1 MEWRKDDYLIT
12 DDKSRVQ
19 LDVVHRLLAATY
31 WGDRRPKGVVE
42 HIVAASICFSLYH
55 EDRQIGFGR
64 AFTDGATFTWVAD
77 IVVEPEYRGDG
88 LGQWIMECLV
98 AHPTIKGTQMVL
110 QTRDAQGLYE
120 KFGFS
125 GNSALMST
133 EKINVQGNHKSRF

>member
-12 DDKSRVQ
+12 DDVSRVQ

-31 WGDRRPKGVVE
+31 WGDRRPRKIIE
-42 HIVAASICFSLYH
+42 RMVAGSICFSLYFGSA
-55 EDRQIGFGR
+55 QIGFGR
-64 AFTDGATFTWVAD
+64 AVTDSATFTWVAD
-77 IVVEPEYRGDG
+77 IVVEPEFRGAG
-88 LGQWIMECLV
+88 LGQWMMECLV
-98 AHPTIKGTQMVL
+98 AHPAIEGTQMVL

-133 EKINVQGNHKSRF
+133 NVTGL

>member
-12 DDKSRVQ
+12 DDVSKVQ
-19 LDVVHRLLAATY
+19 QDVVHRLLAATY
-31 WGDRRPKGVVE
+31 WGDRRPRE
-42 HIVAASICFSLYH
+42 IIERMVAGSICFSLYLGSA
-55 EDRQIGFGR
+55 QIGFGR
-64 AFTDGATFTWVAD
+64 AVTDSATFTWVAD
-77 IVVEPEYRGDG
+77 IVVEPEFRGIG

-98 AHPTIKGTQMVL
+98 AHPAIEGTQMVL

-133 EKINVQGNHKSRF
+133 NVTGL

>member
-1 MEWRKDDYLIT
+1 MKWRKNEYLIT

-31 WGDRRPKGVVE
+31 WGSRRPRE
-42 HIVAASICFSLYH
+42 IVDSMVAGSICFSLY
-55 EDRQIGFGR
+55 RGSTQIGFGR
-64 AFTDGATFTWVAD
+64 AVTDSATFTWVAD
-77 IVVEPEYRGDG
+77 IVVEPEFRGAG

-98 AHPTIKGTQMVL
+98 AHPAIEGTQMVL

-133 EKINVQGNHKSRF
+133 SVTGL